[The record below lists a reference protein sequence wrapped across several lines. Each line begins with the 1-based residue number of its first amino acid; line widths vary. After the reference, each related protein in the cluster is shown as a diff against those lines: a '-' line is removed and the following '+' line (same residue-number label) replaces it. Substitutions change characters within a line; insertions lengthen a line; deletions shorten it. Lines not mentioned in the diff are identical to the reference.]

1 MQPLLDPRA
10 AGGRPAR
17 SAPSEYTL
25 IFFDLETTGLD
36 VSGCDIVQLSAAC
49 GERTFNAYVVPRRG
63 MGYSVSFMTGF
74 TVEGDC
80 LLHHGR
86 PMTIV
91 PLQDA
96 LADFL
101 TFLRGFHSPVL
112 VAPNVLRFDAPILL
126 RALRGF
132 SLQNELE
139 RVTPGFLDTLLLSRD
154 LPACS
159 GVRKFSLQYLVEY
172 FLGKSFEAHDALEDS
187 KALEQLCHAWN
198 PSPMLI
204 RRHLYAV
211 QQIHF

>member
-1 MQPLLDPRA
+1 MQSVLHPSSP
-10 AGGRPAR
+10 GGRPAR
-17 SAPSEYTL
+17 PAPSEYTL

-36 VSGCDIVQLSAAC
+36 VSGCDIVQLSAVC
-49 GERTFNAYVVPRRG
+49 GERTFNAYMVPRRS
-63 MGYSVSFMTGF
+63 MGYSASFVTGF
-74 TVEGDC
+74 TVEGDS
-80 LLHHGR
+80 LLQYGR
-86 PMTIV
+86 PMMTV

-112 VAPNVLRFDAPILL
+112 VAHNVLRFDAPILL
-126 RALRGF
+126 RSLRGF

-139 RVTPGFLDTLLLSRD
+139 RVIPGFLDTLLLSKD

-159 GVRKFSLQYLVEY
+159 RVRKFSLQYLVKY
-172 FLGKSFEAHDALEDS
+172 FLGKPFEAHDALEDS
-187 KALEQLCHAWN
+187 KALEQLCHVWN

-204 RRHLYAV
+204 RRHLYTV